1 MQYFRLLKAYPGFL
15 MFGFIATFASSF
27 GQTFFISLF
36 VDDIVAAN
44 QLSYGDFGSLYA
56 ITTAVGGL
64 FLMRV
69 GKRLDVVPLKYFVHF
84 VVLGLAVSAA
94 VMALSM
100 QASSWLLLIAALFGL
115 RLFGQGLMGHMA
127 VTSMGRYFDELRGRA
142 VAFSGTGFPAGEI
155 LLPSLILLLLAQL
168 GYINTWWVI
177 TAAIIL
183 LLWPTL
189 ILLHSRHPAV
199 SVADSQ
205 DSVEQ
210 PLALL
215 RQRDL
220 IRDRRFIGVLPAML
234 ALPFVMTGILINQ
247 TWFADQNGWSAAV
260 IAGGI
265 ALFSVSRV
273 ITSIAAGSL
282 VDKVGSYKLIG
293 VNVLPVA
300 MGLVFLSFIDA
311 AWGWFVFMALSGLS
325 AGFNSAISG
334 TLWPELFGVR
344 SLATVRALY
353 HALMVFSTALAP
365 LIYGYLIDFELT
377 RSIWL
382 SSTAVLLILT
392 WLIAR
397 LSLNSLIK

>member
-36 VDDIVAAN
+36 VNDIVAAN

-56 ITTAVGGL
+56 ITTAVGGV
-64 FLMRV
+64 FLMRL
-69 GKRLDVVPLKYFVHF
+69 GKRLDVVPLTYFVHF
-84 VVLGLAVSAA
+84 VVLGLAASAA
-94 VMALSM
+94 AMALSM
-100 QASSWLLLIAALFGL
+100 QASSWLLLIVALFGL

-127 VTSMGRYFDELRGRA
+127 VTSMGRYFDQLRGRA
-142 VAFSGTGFPAGEI
+142 VAFSGIGFPTGEI
-155 LLPSLILLLLAQL
+155 LLPSLVLLLLAQI
-168 GYINTWWVI
+168 GYINTWWSI
-177 TAAIIL
+177 TAGILL
-183 LLWPTL
+183 LLWPLLFTL
-189 ILLHSRHPAV
+189 HNRHPSV
-199 SVADSQ
+199 SVADEHGTS
-205 DSVEQ
+205 EQ

-220 IRDRRFIGVLPAML
+220 IRDSRFLGVLPAML

-282 VDKVGSYKLIG
+282 VDKVGSFRLIG

-300 MGLVFLSFIDA
+300 LGLVFLGLIDA
-311 AWGWFVFMALSGLS
+311 AWAWFVFMGLCGLS

-353 HALMVFSTALAP
+353 HALMIFSTALAP
-365 LIYGYLIDFELT
+365 LIYGYLIDFELN

-382 SSTAVLLILT
+382 MSTSAVLVIT
-392 WLIAR
+392 WLLAR
-397 LSLNSLIK
+397 LSIKRSQQ